1 VGNQEFVDVASR
13 ALFYADRVRGRGRG
27 RRPVDAFHHVSHVNL
42 ERQAHEAELLRIIEG
57 YDPEFLVLAKY
68 MRLLT
73 RLVFEDRV
81 FLCGYRSV
89 IFD

>member
-1 VGNQEFVDVASR
+1 
-13 ALFYADRVRGRGRG
+13 
-27 RRPVDAFHHVSHVNL
+27 VNL

-73 RLVFEDRV
+73 RLVFVDRV

>member
-1 VGNQEFVDVASR
+1 M
-13 ALFYADRVRGRGRG
+13 
-27 RRPVDAFHHVSHVNL
+27 NL